1 MSKSRSR
8 LISCYCGNSISTW
21 ATVTEISI
29 PISSD
34 SLARPPALGRLDYDF
49 PTFFAQRE
57 PGSMLG
63 PVVSIRLNWFSLRAS
78 TKKRRD
84 QSRVSH
90 ISHLYVPAL
99 SIFVERVVA
108 ACVIDRTILGVRG
121 EQRIRMFS
129 STSTRLGSSNDR
141 VHSCESS
148 RRIGTEENSFS
159 LDSASLALS
168 KIYN

>member
-84 QSRVSH
+84 QSRVS
-90 ISHLYVPAL
+90 LYITLV
-99 SIFVERVVA
+99 
-108 ACVIDRTILGVRG
+108 RTCSFDLRRAGGGGVR
-121 EQRIRMFS
+121 
-129 STSTRLGSSNDR
+129 DR
-141 VHSCESS
+141 SDDSWCS
-148 RRIGTEENSFS
+148 RRTT
-159 LDSASLALS
+159 DSYVFEYVDSTWLLE
-168 KIYN
+168 